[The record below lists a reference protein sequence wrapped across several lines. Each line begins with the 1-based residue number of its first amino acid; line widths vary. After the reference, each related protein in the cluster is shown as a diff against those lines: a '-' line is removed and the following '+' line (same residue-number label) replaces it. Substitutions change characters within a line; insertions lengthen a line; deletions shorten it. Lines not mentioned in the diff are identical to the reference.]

1 MTAAQRLLLLLTGIN
16 LVNYLDRYVV
26 AAVLEPLGRE
36 LHLTDAQLGRLTLVF
51 ILVYMGAAPLFGYL
65 ADRFHRPRLVAGGV
79 ILWSLAT
86 LGAAFVHSYPALLLT
101 RSLVGVG
108 EAAYATLGPAML
120 ADGFPESDRAK
131 AFTWFYLA
139 IPLGSAFGY
148 GLGGLVAGA
157 WGWRASFLAAG
168 LPGLILAL
176 WMALQPDPIRGA
188 MDLVPDAEGFLPYA
202 SRLRH
207 LFLNRIWLACTASY
221 VAYTFAM
228 GALSM
233 WGPTLLQRRFAVS
246 TARAGLVF
254 GGLAVVTGILG
265 TFLGGWL
272 TDRWQKRWPDAGAGI
287 SGLSLLAAVPVVAWA
302 LGTLRLETAYLTF
315 FLGML
320 LLFVNTSPVNALTVS
335 CLPASV
341 RATGIGL
348 NVLFIH
354 LLGDAISP
362 ELVGRRTDALHA
374 QGLSGGDALARALIM
389 VLPAIALSG
398 LALRWARRGPRQAWE
413 KA

>member
-176 WMALQPDPIRGA
+176 WMALQPDPVRGA

-302 LGTLRLETAYLTF
+302 LGTLRLETAYLMV
-315 FLGML
+315 FLGMFM
-320 LLFVNTSPVNALTVS
+320 LFVNTSPVNALTVS

>member
-1 MTAAQRLLLLLTGIN
+1 MTAARRLLLLLTGIN

-26 AAVLEPLGRE
+26 AAILEPLGRE
-36 LHLTDAQLGRLTLVF
+36 LHLSDAQLGRLTFVF
-51 ILVYMGAAPLFGYL
+51 IAVYMCSAPLFGYL

-79 ILWSLAT
+79 ALWSLAT
-86 LGAAFVHSYPALLLT
+86 VGAAFVHSYPALLVT

-108 EAAYATLGPAML
+108 EAAYASLGPAML

-157 WGWRASFLAAG
+157 WGWRASFLVAG
-168 LPGLILAL
+168 LPGLALAL
-176 WMALQPDPIRGA
+176 WMALQADPVRGA
-188 MDLVPDAEGFLPYA
+188 MDDTREEDANAPYLQ
-202 SRLRH
+202 RLKH
-207 LFLNRIWLACTASY
+207 VFLNRIWLACTASY

-228 GALSM
+228 GGLST

-246 TARAGLVF
+246 TAKAGLVF

-265 TFLGGWL
+265 TFLGGWF

-287 SGLSLLAAVPVVAWA
+287 SGVTLLAAAPVVAWA
-302 LGTLRLETAYLTF
+302 LGTHHLGAAYALF
-315 FLGML
+315 FVGMF

-335 CLPASV
+335 SLPASI
-341 RATGIGL
+341 RATGVAV
-348 NVLFIH
+348 NVLLIH

-362 ELVGRRTDALHA
+362 EWVGRRADALHTL
-374 QGLSGGDALARALIM
+374 GSSGGDALARALL
-389 VLPAIALSG
+389 VVVPAIVLSG
-398 LALRWARRGPRQAWE
+398 LALGWARHRPSRA
-413 KA
+413 